1 MDILELLQKSNRGQQ
16 QQYLHTLCWG
26 AAREISRLRA
36 AIKQTLD
43 ENGHLADGDNCTL
56 IVLKNVIDE
65 NNYK

>member
-1 MDILELLQKSNRGQQ
+1 MDILELLAKSNKSQS

-26 AAREISRLRA
+26 AAEEISRLRA

-56 IVLKNVIDE
+56 IVLKNVIKD
-65 NNYK
+65 KLF